1 MPIYS
6 ESDLAVP
13 AAVIIA
19 AHEDAQSREN
29 SGFINKIM
37 RTLGR

>member
-6 ESDLAVP
+6 ESDLVVP

-19 AHEDAQSREN
+19 AHEKGISLLDRAGKRRAVMARNE
-29 SGFINKIM
+29 
-37 RTLGR
+37 